1 MRVQCERMAVL
12 GPVWYRMKRF
22 LRSHRSLS
30 LQSSPR
36 GHTGLHTCRLSLS
49 LSKSMYAP
57 QAPKQSLQKEN
68 TQSDPPQVSP
78 HQYHSFHVT
87 RIHLKSS
94 PRSSVRQKPY
104 TSLSYPGFRD
114 SSLRLS
120 QMAQQMFIIE
130 GTLASLLFSLLSS
143 HCYTLFRHTHGWL
156 VSRHSS
162 PRELE
167 RIHDWGRRPWNPLSW
182 WVGSSQRSCIREVL
196 CEPRSKRLARHF
208 IHPRGHTRLVSKVK
222 SHLTTSPLYATG
234 AEGGVAR
241 APSSFH
247 RSRRPP
253 RPHHPGASYPNR
265 PRPPAPYH
273 HLHQASSAAH
283 ILATPVVSPTP
294 PSAHSGSA
302 LSIALYAPT
311 RSRHSHRDRPKR
323 RRSYRC

>member
-1 MRVQCERMAVL
+1 
-12 GPVWYRMKRF
+12 MKRF

-30 LQSSPR
+30 TIEPARPHRPAHMSALSQSQCTP
-36 GHTGLHTCRLSLS
+36 
-49 LSKSMYAP
+49 
-57 QAPKQSLQKEN
+57 PKLPNSLQKEN

-130 GTLASLLFSLLSS
+130 GTLASSLLFLSPLLSS

-208 IHPRGHTRLVSKVK
+208 IHPRGHTRLVSK
-222 SHLTTSPLYATG
+222 
-234 AEGGVAR
+234 
-241 APSSFH
+241 
-247 RSRRPP
+247 
-253 RPHHPGASYPNR
+253 
-265 PRPPAPYH
+265 
-273 HLHQASSAAH
+273 
-283 ILATPVVSPTP
+283 
-294 PSAHSGSA
+294 
-302 LSIALYAPT
+302 
-311 RSRHSHRDRPKR
+311 
-323 RRSYRC
+323 